1 MTSPLLDTALS
12 SDSYL
17 ALGLATCFIKRDGK
31 LTPVQ
36 VLEPIPSAALEAIIK
51 GIPTSYSKIL
61 GVSLGQM
68 TTDPLQ
74 VPPDFAPEAQL
85 CDEFSDRVLAAAR
98 TYGAKPVAA
107 NHVPLGTIC
116 TDLNF
121 SVERKRV
128 LNSERL
134 VTAEDNVKQH
144 AYTHQIL

>member
-1 MTSPLLDTALS
+1 MTLPHLDTDLS
-12 SDSYL
+12 PDCYL

-31 LTPVQ
+31 LTPVE

-61 GVSLGQM
+61 GASLGQM
-68 TTDPLQ
+68 SAEPLQ

-85 CDEFSDRVLAAAR
+85 CDDFPERVLAAAR
-98 TYGAKPVAA
+98 TYAAKPVAA
-107 NHVPLGTIC
+107 DHIPLGIVFTN
-116 TDLNF
+116 LNF

-134 VTAEDNVKQH
+134 VTTDDNVKQH
-144 AYTHQIL
+144 AYTHQVL